1 MRQVKYCVIRN
12 FNGAYLAKDG
22 KFTGHLA
29 YAIGGSREIM
39 EELKNKLPVSESL
52 EVVELNFSEEENNS

>member
-1 MRQVKYCVIRN
+1 MGQVKYCVIRN
-12 FNGAYLAKDG
+12 YNGAYLAKDG
-22 KFTGHLA
+22 KFTGFLP

-39 EELKNKLPVSESL
+39 EELMSKLPISESL